1 MLRTTFIREI
11 TLYRYR
17 YVISYGLFAI
27 LLFGL
32 LLFATGEI
40 PRGLSTNEMHS
51 TVTSVNINLL
61 NPKAENVIDAPYHL
75 LQKASVQMFGLQPAS
90 IRLPS
95 IIIGVATGLG
105 MIIMLQR
112 WFKRNVAVLTA
123 IIISTSVGFLS
134 MSRTGEALIMPT
146 FWTVI
151 LLLASTFVLHSR
163 KVAYLWKAVC
173 FVSVGLLL
181 YSPFGVYPLVAM
193 AVAGILHP
201 HVRHRIKQGKA
212 WQFLLIAVLFG
223 IIIAPLA
230 VAIIKDPH
238 VGLKLLGLADINLH
252 PGQLLD
258 NAKQAISGLF
268 NVGQNQVGNIVKP
281 IFGLTTAALLL
292 LGFLKLCTATYS
304 ARSYMLFIWILLL
317 VPVLILNPTAILI
330 VIAPAIL
337 IMAIGIET
345 LIREWYGLFPRN
357 PYARIGALIPLA
369 VLLGSVVTINIE
381 RYFYGNHYTVTD
393 LSVYHRELPAVRK
406 AAITK
411 GLRFETGDTRLV
423 VPADQV
429 AFYDILRREDK
440 HLRVSDQISAQNG
453 DGLLVI
459 TDDAR
464 QKPTT
469 EPHRIVTADTARSG
483 VLLRLYTRW

>member
-1 MLRTTFIREI
+1 MSRTTFIREI

-17 YVISYGLFAI
+17 YIISYGLFAV

-40 PRGLSTNEMHS
+40 PRGISGGEMQS

-75 LQKASVQMFGLQPAS
+75 LQKASVQLFGLQPVS

-123 IIISTSVGFLS
+123 IIMSTSVGFLS

-146 FWTVI
+146 FWTVV

-163 KVAYLWKAVC
+163 KVAYLWKSIC
-173 FVSVGLLL
+173 FISVGLLL
-181 YSPFGVYPLVAM
+181 YSPLGVYPLIAM

-201 HVRHRIKQGKA
+201 HVRHRIKQGKV

-223 IIIAPLA
+223 IIVTPLA
-230 VAIIKDPH
+230 VAIVKDPH
-238 VGLKLLGLADINLH
+238 VGLKLLGLADLNLH
-252 PGQLLD
+252 PGYLFD
-258 NAKQAISGLF
+258 NAKQALSGLF
-268 NVGQNQVGNIVKP
+268 SVGQSQVGNIIKP

-317 VPVLILNPTAILI
+317 VPVLILNPGAILI
-330 VIAPAIL
+330 VITPAVL
-337 IMAIGIET
+337 VMAIGIET

-393 LSVYHRELPAVRK
+393 LSGYHRELPAIRK
-406 AAITK
+406 SAITH
-411 GLRFETGDTRLV
+411 GLSYTTGDTRLV
-423 VPADQV
+423 VPTNQV
-429 AFYDILRREDK
+429 AFYDILRRENK
-440 HLRVSDQISAQNG
+440 HLHVSDQIGPQNG
-453 DGLLVI
+453 DGLLIV
-459 TDDAR
+459 TADAK

-469 EPHRIVTADTARSG
+469 EPYRIVTADTVHSG
-483 VLLRLYTRW
+483 VLLRLYTKW